1 MNEFSNSELKRFYL
15 FIFIVALLVVIRE
28 QVVLYQFWKYQA
40 ASVYDIKNK
49 EIQSRYLIATNSLLQ
64 KEYNLAR
71 EEFLIIAYRFPG
83 NEFEKSAKNGVKL
96 IEELTGKGIM
106 TAITTKSDSTRVVP
120 GDTTK
125 IDKDNKL
132 IIEVVNGCGDQDA
145 TDLMVEALQKQGYDV
160 KRVVNSSDSPSMY
173 TKVINNGNSG
183 KEARKLA
190 QDMNIKGVYDFVNED
205 TDAHITV
212 VVGADYLKKDIK

>member
-1 MNEFSNSELKRFYL
+1 MDEFSNSELKRFYL
-15 FIFIVALLVVIRE
+15 FIFIIALLVLIRE
-28 QVVLYQFWKYQA
+28 QIVLYQFWKYQA

-49 EIQSRYLIATNSLLQ
+49 EIQSRYLIATNALLQ
-64 KEYNLAR
+64 KEFSVAR

-96 IEELTGKGIM
+96 IEELTGKGSM
-106 TAITTKSDSTRVVP
+106 VAITKPDSVKIAS

-125 IDKDNKL
+125 AAKENKL

-190 QDMNIKGVYDFVNED
+190 QDMNIKSVYDFANED
-205 TDAHITV
+205 TDAHITI
-212 VVGADYLKKDIK
+212 VVGADYLKKDTK